1 LERYL
6 CIHGHFYQ
14 PPRENPWTG
23 AVEVE
28 ASAAPYH
35 DWNRRI
41 TAECYEPNLAAR
53 ILDGQGHVVKRL
65 NNYSRMSFNFG
76 PTLLAWMEREAPQV
90 YRGILDSDRESA
102 KRFSGHGSALAQA
115 YNHLILPL
123 AAPRDKE
130 TQVIWGLKDFAHRF
144 GRKAEGMWLPET
156 AVDLETLEILAAQG
170 LRFTILAPHQ
180 ARRWREDGASA
191 WQEVPPGGIAPL
203 RPYRVFLPSGKEL
216 SVFFY
221 EGPLSQAIAFQRLLS
236 DGEAFFNRLLARF
249 SGRPAGPELLA
260 IATDGET
267 YGHHHKFGDMALAYV
282 LDAATARGAVRLTNF
297 GGYLDR
303 FPPRAE
309 VEILEN
315 SSWSCPHGVE
325 RWRADCGCNVG
336 GIRGWR
342 QAWRAPLR
350 SALDALREA
359 WAAFFQADAEK
370 WLRDPWAARNDYLEI
385 LLDPSPA
392 RREEFFRGHA
402 WRPLDEAKQARVE
415 ALLELQRH
423 AMLMFTSCGW
433 FFDDPSGLETLQ
445 VLRYA
450 RRGLELARGLGAPDL
465 EVEFLR
471 TLSAGRSNF
480 PERGSLADIYLQS
493 ALP

>member
-1 LERYL
+1 MERYL

-23 AVEVE
+23 RVEKE
-28 ASAAPYH
+28 ASAAPFH
-35 DWNRRI
+35 DWNQRI
-41 TAECYEPNLAAR
+41 TAECYEPNLSAR

-102 KRFSGHGSALAQA
+102 KNFSGHGSALAQA

-144 GRKAEGMWLPET
+144 GRRAEGMWLPET

-180 ARRWREDGASA
+180 ARCWREDRESE
-191 WQEVPPGGIAPL
+191 WREIPPGGLDPL
-203 RPYRVFLPSGKEL
+203 RPYRASLPSGRDL

-221 EGPLSQAIAFQRLLS
+221 EGPISQSIAFQRLLS
-236 DGEAFFNRLLARF
+236 DGEAFLNRLLGRF
-249 SGRPAGPELLA
+249 SGRPAAPELLA

-267 YGHHHKFGDMALAYV
+267 YGHHHKFGDMALAYI
-282 LDAATARGAVRLTNF
+282 LDAASARGAVRLTNF
-297 GGYLDR
+297 GEYLDL

-309 VEILEN
+309 VEVLEN

-325 RWRADCGCNVG
+325 RWRANCGCNVG
-336 GIRGWR
+336 GIPAWN
-342 QAWRAPLR
+342 QAWRAPLHA
-350 SALDALREA
+350 ALEALREA
-359 WAAFFQADAEK
+359 WAAFFQGEAAK
-370 WLRDPWAARNDYLEI
+370 SLRDPWAARNDYLDT
-385 LLDPSPA
+385 LLDPSPGS
-392 RREEFFRGHA
+392 REAFFRDHA
-402 WRPLDEAKQARVE
+402 ARHLDETERARVDS
-415 ALLELQRH
+415 LLELERH

-450 RRGLELARGLGAPDL
+450 RRGLELARGLGAPDF
-465 EVEFLR
+465 EVAFLR
-471 TLSAGRSNF
+471 TLSMGRSNF

-493 ALP
+493 A